1 MRARWSPLAFAAV
14 AVLICNGPRPAAADH
29 GDALGISV
37 NTVRKHIRNLYEK
50 LEVHTRSEA
59 VGKALRGGLI

>member
-1 MRARWSPLAFAAV
+1 LTA
-14 AVLICNGPRPAAADH
+14 

-59 VGKALRGGLI
+59 VGKALRGGWI